1 MNITSRRVC
10 CANQGHGEASR
21 TSGSIRQP
29 NQGPSNTCLNR
40 ARPMYAV
47 KFDPLQN
54 HKLKALESRAIDLV
68 PPVAPVSSALI
79 RSKVI
84 F

>member
-40 ARPMYAV
+40 APPMYA
-47 KFDPLQN
+47 DPLQN